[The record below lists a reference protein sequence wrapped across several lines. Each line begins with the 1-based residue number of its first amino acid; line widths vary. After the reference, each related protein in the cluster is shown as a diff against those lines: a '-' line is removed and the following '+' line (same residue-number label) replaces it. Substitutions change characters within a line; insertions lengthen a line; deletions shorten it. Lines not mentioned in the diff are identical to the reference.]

1 MASYYFWK
9 SSRWSPLLIGII
21 LVSLAMLNDGS
32 QVEVMSPRK
41 RGSGGRH
48 GGNLL
53 RAKRRQAQWQQ
64 ASGEAEAD
72 NRPQEAPAPA
82 PAIPAVIIEGSEVNE
97 GGATFD
103 VGLRSQLLQTKHRTT
118 EGGAVPVQR

>member
-1 MASYYFWK
+1 MASYYSLK

-21 LVSLAMLNDGS
+21 LVSL
-32 QVEVMSPRK
+32 VELSDCSHVDVMSPRK
-41 RGSGGRH
+41 RGSGRH

-53 RAKRRQAQWQQ
+53 RAKRRQAQWQH
-64 ASGEAEAD
+64 ASSDTEVD
-72 NRPQEAPAPA
+72 NRPQEASSPAPA
-82 PAIPAVIIEGSEVNE
+82 MSNVIIDGSEVNE

-118 EGGAVPVQR
+118 GGAAVPVK